1 MSICGK
7 VIEEMIVY
15 YAGDVKRIQH
25 FIKVYGFAKTIGEQ
39 EKIPKAKQE
48 ILEIAAIVH
57 DIGIKISEEKYHS
70 SAGRYQEIE
79 GPAEAEKLLLNLEL
93 DENLI
98 ARVSFLVGHHHTY
111 QDIDDLDYQI
121 LIEADFLV
129 NIAEDDMKPETIN
142 KIKDSYFKTK
152 TGILFLENMYGS
164 K

>member
-7 VIEEMIVY
+7 VIEEMIGY

-25 FIKVYGFAKTIGEQ
+25 FMKVYGFAKTIGEQ

-98 ARVSFLVGHHHTY
+98 GRVSFLVGHHHTY

-129 NIAEDDMKPETIN
+129 NIAEDDMKPESIS